1 MTNDNLYQQPKL
13 FVDGKEILYDFSGS
27 LSFSGNS
34 QINKLRIK
42 IPQVDFQFN
51 ALYGKSVELYLD
63 LGSQSSI
70 PIFRGF
76 VRDINPSDKMVSL
89 LAHDVRCLLTG
100 KLGAKLQLTDTDNY
114 DGKTVA
120 QFLYEF
126 ITDQINVSDTHIGL
140 DMLKDSDPPAYMTGV
155 RGKDLDVYNV
165 AREQLKKAVS
175 YPIQDISDSDSL
187 IDLMSPLSFSIGVYE
202 GSNNSNITIV
212 KDKPIEI
219 HDTSNDTIPP
229 YILSFADG
237 IVSYTNKKRQ
247 APNTVFYENGSF
259 EYTNRPDGVLVTNIN
274 DTGDRAENR
283 NLALEQ
289 ILLEQQSTEEIV
301 ISVSKC
307 YDIGI
312 GNTVYL
318 DVEDEDIRGEHRVQA
333 KQISF
338 GTKMDCVLTLNKK
351 PVVLSDYIQRQQ

>member
-1 MTNDNLYQQPKL
+1 MANDNLYQQPKL
-13 FVDGKEILYDFSGS
+13 FIDGKEILYDFSGS

-34 QINKLRIK
+34 LLNTLSVR

-51 ALYGKSVELYLD
+51 ALNGKFVELYLD

-76 VRDINPSDKMVSL
+76 LRDVNPTDTMVNL

-100 KLGAKLQLTDTDNY
+100 NLGARLQLTDADNY

-126 ITDQINVSDTHIGL
+126 ITDKINVSNTYIGL

-155 RGKDLDVYNV
+155 RGKDLDVYNI
-165 AREQLKKAVS
+165 AKEQLKKAVS
-175 YPIQDISDSDSL
+175 YPIQDTSDTDSL
-187 IDLMSPLSFSIGVYE
+187 IDLMSPLKFSIEVYE
-202 GSNNSNITIV
+202 GGSNSNITIV
-212 KDKPIEI
+212 KDKPVEI
-219 HDTSNDTIPP
+219 HNTSNDTTPP
-229 YILSFADG
+229 YILSFEDG

-259 EYTNRPDGVLVTNIN
+259 EYTNRPNGILVKDIK

-289 ILLEQQSTEEIV
+289 ILLEQQSTEEIS
-301 ISVSKC
+301 IKVSKC

-312 GNTVYL
+312 GNTIYL

-333 KQISF
+333 KKISF
-338 GTKMDCVLTLNKK
+338 GTTINCVLTLNKK
-351 PVVLSDYIQRQQ
+351 PVVLSDYIQKKQ